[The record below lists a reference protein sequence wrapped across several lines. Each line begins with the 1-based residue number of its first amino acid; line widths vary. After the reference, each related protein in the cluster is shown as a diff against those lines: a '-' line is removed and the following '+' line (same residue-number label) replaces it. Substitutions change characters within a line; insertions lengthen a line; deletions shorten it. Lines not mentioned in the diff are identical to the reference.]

1 MSKTKKLTLFFLV
14 KKGNISDA
22 EQSFKDAA
30 VLADQV
36 VDDIAKNVIQTQ
48 LAQIQKEQRVE
59 TFFSIMTLR
68 QERREKSFSVEF
80 YSVQMFHTLSIEISN
95 IRYRRFL

>member
-1 MSKTKKLTLFFLV
+1 MAKKSTPPGKTANGIIFVLDWAIELRLLFSV
-14 KKGNISDA
+14 KKGNIADA

-48 LAQIQKEQRVE
+48 LAQIQK
-59 TFFSIMTLR
+59 FN
-68 QERREKSFSVEF
+68 EKQTEVK
-80 YSVQMFHTLSIEISN
+80 VDSN
-95 IRYRRFL
+95 NESK

>member
-1 MSKTKKLTLFFLV
+1 MAKKSTPLGKTANGISFALDWVTRITLLFSV
-14 KKGNISDA
+14 KKGNIADA

-48 LAQIQKEQRVE
+48 LAQIQK
-59 TFFSIMTLR
+59 FN
-68 QERREKSFSVEF
+68 EKQTEVK
-80 YSVQMFHTLSIEISN
+80 VDSN
-95 IRYRRFL
+95 NESK

>member
-1 MSKTKKLTLFFLV
+1 MSPKKFCKIFQKFFNIFSLV
-14 KKGNISDA
+14 KKGAISEA

-48 LAQIQKEQRVE
+48 LAQIQKYN
-59 TFFSIMTLR
+59 
-68 QERREKSFSVEF
+68 EKQTEVKEDSK
-80 YSVQMFHTLSIEISN
+80 
-95 IRYRRFL
+95 